1 MTGESESDEALLARA
16 ANVDGDGTAFGRL
29 FRAHAGAVHSYCFHR
44 LGSWGE
50 AEDATSVVFLE
61 AWRRRSDAV
70 VVSGSL
76 RSWLLGVATNVMRN
90 QRRAARRYDAALY
103 RLPPTR
109 AEPDHADD
117 VVSRLDD
124 ERRMRAVLAELAVL
138 DRGMREAVV
147 LVAMEGLTYAE
158 AAVALG
164 IPVGTVRSR
173 LARARDRL
181 KKVRTAADPWDLPA
195 EVAGPAGELPARLPG
210 RGRARD
216 V

>member
-16 ANVDGDGTAFGRL
+16 ARGDGAAFGRL
-29 FRAHAGAVHSYCFHR
+29 FRAHAGVVHSYCFHR

-103 RLPPTR
+103 RLPPAR

-124 ERRMRAVLAELAVL
+124 ERRMRAVLDELAVL

-173 LARARDRL
+173 LARARGRL
-181 KKVRTAADPWDLPA
+181 KKVRTAADSWDLPA
-195 EVAGPAGELPARLPG
+195 GVAGPTGDLPG
-210 RGRARD
+210 QEMARD